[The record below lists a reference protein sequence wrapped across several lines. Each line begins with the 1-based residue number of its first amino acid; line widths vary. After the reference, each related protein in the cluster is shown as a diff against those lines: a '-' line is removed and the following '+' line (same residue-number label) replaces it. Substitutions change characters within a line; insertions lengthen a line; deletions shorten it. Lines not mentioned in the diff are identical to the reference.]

1 MVKKRCVLWS
11 MLVSSLLIGIVPVS
25 AMDLH
30 QEEPLPDEARKAYE
44 QSQKELQERSQ
55 ASREWAGKIKTN
67 FIFETR
73 FFQVDYTES
82 STRTDLVG
90 NYKTNAVRGDLGLEA
105 YFQSQEEDSYGLELS
120 YGMMLPASAKEK
132 WTLDDLEQKNDV
144 DLKSNEF
151 KIGVGWKHWF
161 NPKLGLGQSLYYGL
175 RQFRQTGNDSGEITD
190 SSSGTDF
197 PSVEQTITV
206 NYVAYKPKLIWKP
219 WDKIETQL
227 GVVGGYI
234 WFAKVSN
241 EAIDADDNNISGHSI
256 YGSLMGV
263 EGKITYF
270 ILDEFSIYIGGF
282 WERQRLD
289 GYYKA
294 GRQGSDVEHSEV
306 RENTM
311 ETKGLLAGVDFRF

>member
-1 MVKKRCVLWS
+1 MVRKRCVFWLI
-11 MLVSSLLIGIVPVS
+11 LFSSLVIGIAPVS
-25 AMDLH
+25 AINLN
-30 QEEPLPDEARKAYE
+30 QEDALPDEARKAYE
-44 QSQKELQERSQ
+44 QSLKELQERSQ

-82 STRTDLVG
+82 STRTDLTG
-90 NYKTNAVRGDLGLEA
+90 HYKTNAGRGDLGLEA
-105 YFQSQEEDSYGLELS
+105 YFQDQDGDSYGLELS

-132 WTLDDLEQKNDV
+132 WTLNDLEQKNDV

-151 KIGVGWKHWF
+151 KIGLGWKHWF
-161 NPKLGLGQSLYYGL
+161 NPELGLGQSLYYGL
-175 RQFRQTGNDSGEITD
+175 RQFRQTGNNSGPVTESSLLTSRDSV
-190 SSSGTDF
+190 
-197 PSVEQTITV
+197 SVEQTITV
-206 NYVAYKPKLIWKP
+206 NYIAYKPKLIWRP

-234 WFAKVSN
+234 WFAKV
-241 EAIDADDNNISGHSI
+241 ISSDGDMPGNSI

-270 ILDEFSIYIGGF
+270 VLDGFSIYIGGF

-294 GRQGSDVEHSEV
+294 ERQGSTVRHSEV
-306 RENTM
+306 RDNSM